1 MKIKNNMYDVA
12 IIGGAGHIGLPLG
25 LLLKN
30 KKCKVILV
38 DVDKKNIDKIKSKKM
53 PFYEKGAE
61 KLLKKGI
68 DVTTDYQVVKSAKI
82 IIICIGTPVDEYSN
96 PKLEIFFKV
105 IGYLKKFVQSNQTII
120 IRSSVYPQT
129 CKKVVDILHKN
140 ISYCPERIVQGKA
153 IEEMHKLP
161 QIVSGFSK
169 KAINDSK
176 KIFKLI
182 SKEIIICEVL
192 EAELIKL
199 FSNSWRYVNFAISN
213 QFYMICSQLEIDYNS
228 LRKKMVQGYDRNKN
242 IPSAG
247 FTAGPCLLKDT
258 MQLSAFTHNQFS
270 LGHDAML
277 INEGIPNFIVNML
290 KKEKNILKK
299 KIGVLGLTF
308 KPDID
313 DIRDS
318 LSFKL
323 IKLFNF
329 NGFKYFLSDE
339 FYLHEKHISKEELI
353 KKSDIIILAVPHSN
367 YKKCKIPK
375 SKKIIDIWGFFDK

>member
-1 MKIKNNMYDVA
+1 MKNNTNLTVS

-30 KKCKVILV
+30 KRVNVTLI
-38 DVDKKNIDKIKSKKM
+38 DINKKNIDKIKNKKM
-53 PFYEKGAE
+53 PFYEQGAQS
-61 KLLKKGI
+61 LLDKGI
-68 DVTTDYQVVKSAKI
+68 KITDNLKSIKNSKI
-82 IIICIGTPVDEYSN
+82 VIVCIGTPVDEYFN
-96 PKLEIFFKV
+96 PKLDSFFKV
-105 IGYLKKFVQSNQTII
+105 IKELKKYISSKQTVI

-129 CKKVVDILHKN
+129 CKKIVQILHKN
-140 ISYCPERIVQGKA
+140 VSYCPERIVQGKA

-169 KAINDSK
+169 KAIVDSK
-176 KIFKLI
+176 KIFNLI
-182 SKEIIICEVL
+182 SKEIIVSDVL

-213 QFYMICSQLEIDYNS
+213 QFYMICAQFGIDYNL
-228 LRKKMVQGYDRNKN
+228 LRKKMTHGYDRNKS

-258 MQLSAFTHNQFS
+258 MQLTAFTQNQFS
-270 LGHDAML
+270 LGHNAML
-277 INEGIPNFIVNML
+277 INEGIPNFIVNIL
-290 KKEKNILKK
+290 KKEKNINKK
-299 KIGVLGLTF
+299 NIGILGLTF

-329 NGFKYFLSDE
+329 NGYKYFVSDE
-339 FYLHEKHISKEELI
+339 FFKHEDNISKEKLI

-367 YKKCKIPK
+367 YNKCIIPK
-375 SKKIIDIWGFFDK
+375 TKKIIDIWGFFDK

>member
-1 MKIKNNMYDVA
+1 MIKNKNLSVS

-30 KKCKVILV
+30 KGVDVTLV
-38 DVDKKNIDKIKSKKM
+38 DINKKNIDKIKNKQM
-53 PFYEKGAE
+53 PFYEKGAQP
-61 KLLKKGI
+61 LLSKGI
-68 DVTTDYQVVKSAKI
+68 KITNNLKIIEKSKI
-82 IIICIGTPVDEYSN
+82 IIVCIGTPVDEYFN
-96 PKLEIFFKV
+96 PKLDTFFQV
-105 IGYLKKFVQSNQTII
+105 IRELKKHTSAKQTII

-129 CKKVVDILHKN
+129 CKKIVNILHKN
-140 ISYCPERIVQGKA
+140 IAYCPERIVQGKA
-153 IEEMHKLP
+153 IEEMHNLT

-176 KIFKLI
+176 KIFSLI
-182 SKEIIICEVL
+182 SKEIIVSEVL

-213 QFYMICSQLEIDYNS
+213 QFYMICAQFGIDYNI
-228 LRKKMVQGYDRNKN
+228 LRKKMIHGYDRNKS

-258 MQLSAFTHNQFS
+258 MQLTAFTQNQFS
-270 LGHDAML
+270 LGHNAML
-277 INEGIPNFIVNML
+277 INEGIPNFIVNIL
-290 KKEKNILKK
+290 KKEKNISKK
-299 KIGVLGLTF
+299 TIGILGLTF

-329 NGFKYFLSDE
+329 NGFKYLVSDE
-339 FYLHEKHISKEELI
+339 FYNHNENISKENLI
-353 KKSDIIILAVPHSN
+353 KNSNIIILAVPHSN

-375 SKKIIDIWGFFDK
+375 AKKIIDIWGFFEK

>member
-1 MKIKNNMYDVA
+1 MKNNTNLTVS

-30 KKCKVILV
+30 KRVNVTLI
-38 DVDKKNIDKIKSKKM
+38 DINKKNIDKIKNKKM
-53 PFYEKGAE
+53 PFYEQGAQ
-61 KLLKKGI
+61 LLLDKGI
-68 DVTTDYQVVKSAKI
+68 KITDNLKSIKNSKI
-82 IIICIGTPVDEYSN
+82 IIVCIGTPVDEYFN
-96 PKLEIFFKV
+96 PKLDSFFKV
-105 IGYLKKFVQSNQTII
+105 IKEIKKYISSKQTVI

-129 CKKVVDILHKN
+129 CKKIVEILHKN
-140 ISYCPERIVQGKA
+140 VSYCPERIVQGKA

-169 KAINDSK
+169 KAIGDSK
-176 KIFKLI
+176 KIFNLI
-182 SKEIIICEVL
+182 SKEIIVSDVL

-213 QFYMICSQLEIDYNS
+213 QFYMICAQFGIDYNL
-228 LRKKMVQGYDRNKN
+228 LRKKMTHGYDRNKS

-258 MQLSAFTHNQFS
+258 MQLTAFTQNQFS
-270 LGHDAML
+270 LGHNAML
-277 INEGIPNFIVNML
+277 INEGIPNFIVN
-290 KKEKNILKK
+290 ILKK
-299 KIGVLGLTF
+299 DKNINKKNIGILGLTF

-329 NGFKYFLSDE
+329 NGYKYFVSDE
-339 FYLHEKHISKEELI
+339 FFKHEDNISKEKLI

-367 YKKCKIPK
+367 YNKCIIPK
-375 SKKIIDIWGFFDK
+375 TKKIIDIWGFFDK

>member
-1 MKIKNNMYDVA
+1 MYDIA

-30 KKCKVILV
+30 KKLKVVLI
-38 DVDKKNIDKIKSKKM
+38 DIDEKNIKKIKQKKM
-53 PFYEKGAE
+53 PFYEKGAQ
-61 KLLKKGI
+61 KFLNKGI
-68 DVTTDYQVVKSAKI
+68 DVTTDYNIVRFSKTI
-82 IIICIGTPVDEYSN
+82 ILCIGTPVDEYMN
-96 PKLEIFFKV
+96 PKLDIFFKV
-105 IGYLKKFVQSNQTII
+105 IKKLKKYIKKNQTII

-161 QIVSGFSK
+161 QLISGFSK
-169 KAINDSK
+169 KAISDSRD
-176 KIFKLI
+176 IFKLI
-182 SKEIIICEVL
+182 SKEVVLCEVM

-199 FSNSWRYVNFAISN
+199 FSNSWRYVSFAISN
-213 QFYMICSQLEIDYNS
+213 QFYMICSQFGIDYNT
-228 LRKKMVQGYDRNKN
+228 LRKKMILGYERNKN

-258 MQLSAFTHNQFS
+258 MQLTAFTNNQFS
-270 LGHDAML
+270 LGHSAML
-277 INEGIPNFIVNML
+277 INEGIPNFIVNL
-290 KKEKNILKK
+290 IKKEKNINNKK
-299 KIGVLGLTF
+299 VGILGLTF

-323 IKLFNF
+323 IKLLNF
-329 NGFKYFLSDE
+329 NGFKYNLSDE
-339 FYLHEKHISKEELI
+339 FYLHPDNISKENLL
-353 KKSDIIILAVPHSN
+353 KKSDIIVLAVPHTA
-367 YKKCKIPK
+367 YKNLKIPK
-375 SKKIIDIWGFFDK
+375 SKTIIDIWGFFEK